1 MIELAELILDIV
13 DKNLIMPNKNL
24 TKEQNTIRN
33 ILYGILGLTIF
44 TNFIIFYFA
53 LIDQK
58 YSNII
63 SFSML
68 GIFGIVNYIGYKYK
82 LINKSST
89 ISAIII
95 SAIITIFTLL
105 VRKS

>member
-1 MIELAELILDIV
+1 
-13 DKNLIMPNKNL
+13 MPNKNL

-33 ILYGILGLTIF
+33 ILYGIMGLTIF

-95 SAIITIFTLL
+95 TIIIVTITLST
-105 VRKS
+105 RSSWFIN

>member
-1 MIELAELILDIV
+1 
-13 DKNLIMPNKNL
+13 MPNKNL

-33 ILYGILGLTIF
+33 ILYGIMGLTIF

-68 GIFGIVNYIGYKYK
+68 GIYGIVFYIGHKNQ

-89 ISAIII
+89 ISAIIKT
-95 SAIITIFTLL
+95 IIIVTITLST
-105 VRKS
+105 RSSWFIN

>member
-1 MIELAELILDIV
+1 
-13 DKNLIMPNKNL
+13 MPTKNL
-24 TKEQNTIRN
+24 TKEQNTVRN
-33 ILYGILGLTIF
+33 ILYGIMGLTIF

-68 GIFGIVNYIGYKYK
+68 GIYGIVFYIGHKNQ
-82 LINKSST
+82 LINKSSS
-89 ISAIII
+89 IVAIII
-95 SAIITIFTLL
+95 VVIIATIALL
-105 VRKS
+105 NR

>member
-1 MIELAELILDIV
+1 MFNND
-13 DKNLIMPNKNL
+13 L

-58 YSNII
+58 YSYYI
-63 SFSML
+63 SFTML
-68 GIFGIVNYIGYKYK
+68 SIVGIINYIGYKYK

-95 SAIITIFTLL
+95 VVIIATIALL
-105 VRKS
+105 NR

>member
-1 MIELAELILDIV
+1 
-13 DKNLIMPNKNL
+13 MPNKNL

-68 GIFGIVNYIGYKYK
+68 GIYGIVFYIGHKNQ

-95 SAIITIFTLL
+95 TIIIATIALL
-105 VRKS
+105 NR

>member
-1 MIELAELILDIV
+1 
-13 DKNLIMPNKNL
+13 MPNKNL

-33 ILYGILGLTIF
+33 ILYGIMGLTIF
-44 TNFIIFYFA
+44 INFIIFYFA

-68 GIFGIVNYIGYKYK
+68 GIYGIVFYIGHKNQ

-95 SAIITIFTLL
+95 TIIIVTITLST
-105 VRKS
+105 RSSWFIN

>member
-1 MIELAELILDIV
+1 MS
-13 DKNLIMPNKNL
+13 NKNL
-24 TKEQNTIRN
+24 TKEQNQIRN

-58 YSNII
+58 YSYYI
-63 SFSML
+63 SFTML
-68 GIFGIVNYIGYKYK
+68 SIIGIINFVAYKND
-82 LINKSST
+82 LINRRST

-95 SAIITIFTLL
+95 VAIITTIALL
-105 VRKS
+105 NR

>member
-1 MIELAELILDIV
+1 MST
-13 DKNLIMPNKNL
+13 KNL

-68 GIFGIVNYIGYKYK
+68 GIYGIVFYIGHKNQ

-95 SAIITIFTLL
+95 TIIIATIALL
-105 VRKS
+105 NR

>member
-1 MIELAELILDIV
+1 
-13 DKNLIMPNKNL
+13 MPNKNL

-33 ILYGILGLTIF
+33 ILYGIMGLTIF

-68 GIFGIVNYIGYKYK
+68 GIYGIVFYIGHKNK
-82 LINKSST
+82 LINKGST
-89 ISAIII
+89 ISTIII
-95 SAIITIFTLL
+95 VVIIVTITLFT
-105 VRKS
+105 RSSWFIN

>member
-1 MIELAELILDIV
+1 MS
-13 DKNLIMPNKNL
+13 NKVL

-33 ILYGILGLTIF
+33 ILYGILALTIF
-44 TNFIIFYFA
+44 TNFIIFYYA

-63 SFSML
+63 RFSII
-68 GIFGIVNYIGYKYK
+68 GICAILNFIGYKYK

-89 ISAIII
+89 LTAIII
-95 SAIITIFTLL
+95 VALILTYSLL
-105 VRKS
+105 KR